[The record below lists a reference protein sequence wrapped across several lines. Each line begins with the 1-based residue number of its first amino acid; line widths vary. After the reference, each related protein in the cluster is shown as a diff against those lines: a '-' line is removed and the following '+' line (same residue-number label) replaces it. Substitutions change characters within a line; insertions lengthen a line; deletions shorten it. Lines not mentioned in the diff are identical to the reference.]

1 MFFLSVAVLA
11 LGLPC
16 FGSSF
21 YVGFDTAC
29 FYGFSASPCTPV
41 NTPTT
46 TGINLSGNPI
56 LTYTPDG
63 SFNAPE
69 AGGPVELGNFFV
81 TPSLLGVDGA
91 NFILDVSFTDPTNGD
106 QVFNATTL
114 GLVIFGQLG
123 AEVSFSQP
131 TTQTFSYAGGS
142 FDVTLPSTPI
152 LIGAGD
158 TVPLDATI
166 TTTPE
171 PASVATVLG
180 GLMLLGIIVLRGRT
194 DRIRRIFAQ
203 RILS

>member
-1 MFFLSVAVLA
+1 
-11 LGLPC
+11 
-16 FGSSF
+16 
-21 YVGFDTAC
+21 
-29 FYGFSASPCTPV
+29 
-41 NTPTT
+41 
-46 TGINLSGNPI
+46 
-56 LTYTPDG
+56 
-63 SFNAPE
+63 
-69 AGGPVELGNFFV
+69 
-81 TPSLLGVDGA
+81 
-91 NFILDVSFTDPTNGD
+91 
-106 QVFNATTL
+106 
-114 GLVIFGQLG
+114 LG